1 MDIKSLTI
9 YCSSSNNL
17 DYEYYKST
25 REICEILSNYDIS
38 VVYGGGQVGLMGEL
52 AKTSIKLGNKVTGI
66 IPEFLMNKEKAL
78 IDNIDLK
85 IVKNMQERKKLLFEL
100 GDGFL
105 ILPGGTGTLEELIEV
120 ISSKKLELHNKPII
134 FYNLNNFWEPL
145 FKQFEKIIN
154 NNFGNKNL
162 QNLYEVIDKTCQLK
176 KIINSWQ
183 K

>member
-1 MDIKSLTI
+1 M
-9 YCSSSNNL
+9 
-17 DYEYYKST
+17 
-25 REICEILSNYDIS
+25 
-38 VVYGGGQVGLMGEL
+38 
-52 AKTSIKLGNKVTGI
+52 
-66 IPEFLMNKEKAL
+66 
-78 IDNIDLK
+78 
-85 IVKNMQERKKLLFEL
+85 
-100 GDGFL
+100 
-105 ILPGGTGTLEELIEV
+105 
-120 ISSKKLELHNKPII
+120 SKKLELHNKPII

>member
-1 MDIKSLTI
+1 MNIKSLTI

-17 DYEYYKST
+17 DEEYYRCT
-25 REICEILSNYDIS
+25 REISEILSNHGIS

-52 AKTSIKLGNKVTGI
+52 AKTSIKLGNKVIGI
-66 IPEFLMNKEKAL
+66 IPEFLIDKEKAL

-120 ISSKKLELHNKPII
+120 ISGAEA
-134 FYNLNNFWEPL
+134 
-145 FKQFEKIIN
+145 
-154 NNFGNKNL
+154 
-162 QNLYEVIDKTCQLK
+162 V
-176 KIINSWQ
+176 
-183 K
+183 

>member
-1 MDIKSLTI
+1 
-9 YCSSSNNL
+9 
-17 DYEYYKST
+17 
-25 REICEILSNYDIS
+25 
-38 VVYGGGQVGLMGEL
+38 
-52 AKTSIKLGNKVTGI
+52 
-66 IPEFLMNKEKAL
+66 
-78 IDNIDLK
+78 
-85 IVKNMQERKKLLFEL
+85 MQERKKLLFEL